1 MRLALNVLPNSP
13 KTSDLT
19 KREIFRYSMCQRL
32 MEIYDKSNAMLTST
46 VFNTRQMLPL
56 QGCSETGT
64 FGHSSNHISRSE

>member
-1 MRLALNVLPNSP
+1 
-13 KTSDLT
+13 
-19 KREIFRYSMCQRL
+19 MCQRL